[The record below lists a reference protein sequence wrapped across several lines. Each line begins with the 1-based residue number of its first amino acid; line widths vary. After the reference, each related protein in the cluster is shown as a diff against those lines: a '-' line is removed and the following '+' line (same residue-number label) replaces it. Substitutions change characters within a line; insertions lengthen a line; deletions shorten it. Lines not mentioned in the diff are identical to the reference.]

1 MFELRR
7 GRGCVNLDP
16 PGDGAPVV
24 SVIIPVHNGGRWV
37 GEAMDSILGQT
48 LSELELLMVDDG
60 STDDSV
66 AQIESRAAQ
75 DARVR
80 LFRQSHAGAAA
91 ALNLALASARTPL
104 MARLDA
110 DDVAHTSRLERQV
123 AFLAEHPEVGA
134 VGAWA
139 IDIDAKG
146 RLRGRR
152 QPETDPQVL
161 RQLLLRRNPF
171 IHSAVTARTDIVRR
185 VGGYRRAFDIAED
198 YDLWLRVAEVSDLA
212 NVPEFLVS
220 YRVHDLGSGAR
231 SPLRQAFSARLA
243 RRSAMARRQTGVDPA
258 AGLDAPPDW
267 RTSSD
272 PDVFYAEDA
281 ALYRW
286 LDGLRRNDDS
296 PARALRGLLDEA
308 FELTHTER
316 RLAAQAIWARVRSVD
331 RSEAAD
337 ARKVLLQLCRLR
349 PSAVVRA
356 AWSLRA

>member
-198 YDLWLRVAEVSDLA
+198 YDLWLRAPAARSGRR
-212 NVPEFLVS
+212 S
-220 YRVHDLGSGAR
+220 RRGWRGAR
-231 SPLRQAFSARLA
+231 RWPVARPASTPRPAWTRRRTGEPVPIPMSSTPRTPRSTGGSTAFAAMTTVPPGLCGGCST
-243 RRSAMARRQTGVDPA
+243 RRSNSPIPSGGSQRR
-258 AGLDAPPDW
+258 
-267 RTSSD
+267 
-272 PDVFYAEDA
+272 
-281 ALYRW
+281 
-286 LDGLRRNDDS
+286 
-296 PARALRGLLDEA
+296 
-308 FELTHTER
+308 
-316 RLAAQAIWARVRSVD
+316 RSG
-331 RSEAAD
+331 
-337 ARKVLLQLCRLR
+337 RKVLLQLCRLR